1 MRFPWMLLIL
11 LVLAY
16 FAGARW
22 PMIAQRVGV
31 A

>member
-22 PMIAQRVGV
+22 PMLAQRAGV